1 MVLKELK
8 KLIQYGF
15 LAEARQLIDQA
26 DMNDILYEEI
36 NDSVHELPLLIYCT
50 LINNENSAYNLC
62 ISLIEK
68 GYNVNLTDINGLCA
82 LNYAIIFDRA
92 KLVELFLNTFDFNLN
107 RLHDRYG
114 NSILHYVFAKNNDNI
129 ISLFTNMYKKYY
141 SWNEKFLS
149 NIKNCDSLSVLDLY
163 NYYIDALKLC
173 DVESSNKI
181 NSFKS
186 RNDRSLTA
194 VGNKR
199 QAVNADESNQTSF
212 SSFNKNFFR
221 SSNPIFIIKNI
232 KQMYNSKLTMKT
244 IALLDKNGSNKS
256 LFNQLKN
263 SNYNKDKSINDNFN
277 NNKGFQMNHLYKI
290 KEFNRIKSSINIPLQ
305 TNCRKDSEKESE
317 VLSLTNTV
325 KSDIS
330 KESEYPKI
338 GLLLKRKGIY
348 NCLSANA
355 AIKKNDNWKQ
365 SVTKLLGDYAAL
377 TTPSYRN
384 SFIINRNLTSSIETT
399 VNINNDSIYN
409 STIKPVK
416 STDESISSIPGSNT
430 ARSGVISGINLKNS
444 L

>member
-82 LNYAIIFDRA
+82 LNYDIIFDRA

-232 KQMYNSKLTMKT
+232 KQMYN
-244 IALLDKNGSNKS
+244 
-256 LFNQLKN
+256 
-263 SNYNKDKSINDNFN
+263 
-277 NNKGFQMNHLYKI
+277 NKGFQMNHLYKI

-399 VNINNDSIYN
+399 GNINNDSIYN

-444 L
+444 LRLKINKEF

>member
-8 KLIQYGF
+8 KFIQYGF

-26 DMNDILYEEI
+26 DINDISYEEI
-36 NDSVHELPLLIYCT
+36 NDSIHELPLLIYCT

-92 KLVELFLNTFDFNLN
+92 KLVELFLNTFDFDFF

-114 NSILHYVFAKNNDNI
+114 NSILHYVFAKNNDII

-149 NIKNCDSLSVLDLY
+149 SVKNCDGLSVLDLY

-173 DVESSNKI
+173 DAE
-181 NSFKS
+181 NSKKTVSLKS

-199 QAVNADESNQTSF
+199 QPVNDESNQTSF

-256 LFNQLKN
+256 LMNQLKN
-263 SNYNKDKSINDNFN
+263 ANHNTDDSINDNFN
-277 NNKGFQMNHLYKI
+277 NNKGFQMNHLYKL

-305 TNCRKDSEKESE
+305 TNRHKTGSETF
-317 VLSLTNTV
+317 SLTSTL
-325 KSDIS
+325 KTDLS
-330 KESEYPKI
+330 KESEYLRRGP
-338 GLLLKRKGIY
+338 LLKRKGIY
-348 NCLSANA
+348 NCLSANP
-355 AIKKNDNWKQ
+355 AIRKYDNWKHD
-365 SVTKLLGDYAAL
+365 VTTLLGDYAAL

-384 SFIINRNLTSSIETT
+384 SFIPNRNLTNSIETT
-399 VNINNDSIYN
+399 VTIYNDSIAN

-416 STDESISSIPGSNT
+416 STDETISSVNT
-430 ARSGVISGINLKNS
+430 ARSGVIAGIRLKI
-444 L
+444 